1 MDRMSVWCSGP
12 VLRSPQ
18 RLQVF
23 RCGLRPEYNGYKISR
38 DGYIGIRGPLKG
50 NVTRTIGV
58 RDCQGRRFSK
68 GLPARAEALS
78 AESDDVNDVNKF
90 EIYTGSERDGRRIFW
105 KMLKAEAPLLV
116 LTVCTIT
123 AGVLVTLGFP
133 LALGDLFDVVR
144 NHLEKNSTPLL
155 MEQKSMWEIG
165 LRGYASLVKQAWQSA
180 PPEFYPVLGRLSACL
195 VLSAIGNAG
204 SSFLAPTVG
213 ERIGR
218 QLRKNTM
225 EALMQKNQQFFDSHT
240 AGEIMS
246 RLNADC
252 TAVQTTLVEFLGQRG
267 LRSVLEIFFSLLI
280 M

>member
-18 RLQVF
+18 RPELS
-23 RCGLRPEYNGYKISR
+23 RSGLRAGYNGCKISR
-38 DGYIGIRGPLKG
+38 DGFVGILSPLRG
-50 NVTRTIGV
+50 NAIRTIGV
-58 RDCQGRRFSK
+58 PGCQGRRECK
-68 GLPARAEALS
+68 GLAARAEALS
-78 AESDDVNDVNKF
+78 VESDGVSDVNKF
-90 EIYTGSERDGRRIFW
+90 ENNTESEREGRHIIW
-105 KMLKAEAPLLV
+105 KMLKTEAPLLV

-144 NHLEKNSTPLL
+144 NHLENNSTTVL

-165 LRGYASLVKQAWQSA
+165 LGGYASLVKQAWQSA
-180 PPEFYPVLGRLSACL
+180 PPEFYPVLARLSACL

-240 AGEIMS
+240 SGEIMS

>member
-1 MDRMSVWCSGP
+1 
-12 VLRSPQ
+12 
-18 RLQVF
+18 
-23 RCGLRPEYNGYKISR
+23 
-38 DGYIGIRGPLKG
+38 LKG
-50 NVTRTIGV
+50 NAV
-58 RDCQGRRFSK
+58 RIIAAPGCQGRRAGK
-68 GLPARAEALS
+68 GLAARADTLL
-78 AESDDVNDVNKF
+78 AESDGVNDISKSENQN
-90 EIYTGSERDGRRIFW
+90 ESERNGMHMIW
-105 KMLKAEAPLLV
+105 KILKAEVPLLV

-123 AGVLVTLGFP
+123 SGVLVTLGFP

-144 NHLEKNSTPLL
+144 NHLENNSGALF

-165 LRGYASLVKQAWQSA
+165 LGGYASLVKQAWQSA
-180 PPEFYPVLGRLSACL
+180 PPDFYPVLFRLSACL

-213 ERIGR
+213 ERVGR

-246 RLNADC
+246 RLNPDC

-267 LRSVLEIFFSLLI
+267 LRSVLEIFFSLVV